1 MKMLLV
7 NQLWSTNIAIFFP
20 RELCCSNFVLTA
32 LFDMHSSN
40 FLSKSWNSKYRVEKP
55 SANAPL
61 FGGCPFDSQTRAY
74 GERTNTCNEFAELM
88 RNVNGNRILPEVF
101 HVLIRKI
108 LVRPPLLVHK
118 LSTPLLKSRRRPLD
132 AVILPKSNESF
143 DKFWLS
149 LMIRFFLWKRHFLQQ
164 NRKQMVI

>member
-1 MKMLLV
+1 M
-7 NQLWSTNIAIFFP
+7 
-20 RELCCSNFVLTA
+20 
-32 LFDMHSSN
+32 
-40 FLSKSWNSKYRVEKP
+40 EKP

-149 LMIRFFLWKRHFLQQ
+149 LMIRFFFYENGTFYSKTESKW
-164 NRKQMVI
+164 